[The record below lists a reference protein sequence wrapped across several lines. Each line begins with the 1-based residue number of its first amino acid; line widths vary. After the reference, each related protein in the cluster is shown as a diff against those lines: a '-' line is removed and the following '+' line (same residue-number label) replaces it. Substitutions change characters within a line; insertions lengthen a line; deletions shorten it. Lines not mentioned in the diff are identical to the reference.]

1 MQKSV
6 NYCLPYAVAIVP
18 GLSFVVGG
26 WGYSIFLAVYLGF
39 PLLDFFIGKTFHNP
53 TTNEEA
59 ALSRQWRYA
68 AILWGYSVVQL
79 SYLAAGSYLVCL
91 RQNWF
96 DTWFFAMNTGLLIGA
111 ASITVAH
118 ELIHKTNRFERGLG
132 GFMLALVCYG
142 TFKIEHVRGHH
153 VNVAT
158 PKDASSARLGQSIYH
173 FVPKAIV
180 RNVLNGFRL
189 EAKRLKRKELPIL
202 HWHNEVLAWTSLSI
216 LVAIACYILTGIHG
230 LAFFLVSSFFAVLA
244 LEIVNYVEHYGLERR
259 QLNSGRYERV
269 SPLHSW
275 NASEKLANAGIYN
288 LQRHSDHHAFPT
300 RRYQILRHYDQSPQL
315 PTSYGGMIILALLP
329 PLWRKIMDPLAK
341 EHMEKLRQSEPD
353 PVDFEYKSLS

>member
-1 MQKSV
+1 MQKPV
-6 NYCLPYAVAIVP
+6 NFCLPYAVAIVP
-18 GLSFVVGG
+18 GLSFAIGG
-26 WGYSIFLAVYLGF
+26 WGYGIFLVVYLGF
-39 PLLDFFIGKTFHNP
+39 PLLDFFIGKTFRNP
-53 TTNEEA
+53 SSDQEA
-59 ALSRQWRYA
+59 TLSQQWRYA
-68 AILWGYSVVQL
+68 MILWGYALIQL
-79 SYLAAGSYLVCL
+79 SYLAVGSYLVEQ

-118 ELIHKTNRFERGLG
+118 ELVHKTNRFERGLG

-142 TFKIEHVRGHH
+142 TFKVEHVRGHH
-153 VNVAT
+153 VNVST

-173 FVPKAIV
+173 FVPQAMI
-180 RNVLNGFRL
+180 RNVFNGFRL
-189 EAKRLKRKELPIL
+189 EAKRLQRKGLSPL
-202 HWHNEVLAWTSLSI
+202 HWRNEVLGWTLLSVV
-216 LVAIACYILTGIHG
+216 VAVACLLLTGAHG
-230 LAFFLVSSFFAVLA
+230 LVFFLVSSFFAVLA

-259 QLNSGRYERV
+259 QLANGRYERV

-315 PTSYGGMIILALLP
+315 PTSYGGMIILALFP
-329 PLWRKIMDPLAK
+329 PLWHKVMDPLAK
-341 EHMEKLRQSEPD
+341 EHMEKLQQSEPD
-353 PVDFEYKSLS
+353 PVDFEYKIG